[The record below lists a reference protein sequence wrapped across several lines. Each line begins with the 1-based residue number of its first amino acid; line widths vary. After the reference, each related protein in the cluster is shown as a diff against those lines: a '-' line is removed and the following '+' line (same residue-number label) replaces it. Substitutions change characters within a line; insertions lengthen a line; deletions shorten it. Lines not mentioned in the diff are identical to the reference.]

1 MVNVNISHR
10 VWDIPIRL
18 IHWLLVG
25 LLGFSWWSAEVGEMA
40 LHQYSGLALCAL
52 LLFRLI
58 WGFIG
63 SNTARFRHFLK
74 GPRSVI
80 AYLTSSGPWRGLG
93 HNPVGGW
100 SAIILLFM
108 LASQVT
114 TGLFA
119 VDVDGIES
127 GPLSY
132 IVSFDQGRLS
142 SGIHEINFN
151 ILLALASVHVIA
163 IFYYLFVRK
172 RNLIRPMVTGI
183 VSDSEIEPS
192 QQLAPAPIWRLGVS
206 ILISGSLTYAIARG
220 FQF

>member
-1 MVNVNISHR
+1 MPGSSVSHR
-10 VWDIPIRL
+10 VWDVPTRL
-18 IHWLLVG
+18 SHWLLVG

-40 LHQYSGLALCAL
+40 WHQYSGLALCAL

-58 WGFIG
+58 WGVIG
-63 SNTARFRHFLK
+63 SNSARFTHFLK
-74 GPRSVI
+74 SPRSVV

-100 SAIILLFM
+100 SVIILLLL
-108 LASQVT
+108 LASQIV

-132 IVSFDQGRLS
+132 MASFDQGRLS
-142 SGIHEINFN
+142 AGIHEINFN
-151 ILLALASVHVIA
+151 VLLALAGIHIIA
-163 IFYYLFVRK
+163 IFFYLFVRK
-172 RNLIRPMVTGI
+172 RNLIRAMVTGI
-183 VSDSEIEPS
+183 AADSEVEPS
-192 QQLAPAPIWRLGVS
+192 QQLASAPLWRLGVA
-206 ILISGSLTYAIARG
+206 IVISGTLTYAIACG